1 MKPLHVLVTGG
12 AGFIGGHLVAAL
24 LAGGWEVSVLDNFST
39 GQRDRV
45 PHAARLIEGDVRD
58 VELISAA
65 LAGVDAI
72 VHLAAR
78 VTIRGSVDAV
88 AEDLDVN
95 LGGTLAV
102 LAALEGHSIRRFINA
117 SSMAVYS
124 DSPGRRPID
133 EQHPTLPLSP
143 YGISKLAAEN
153 HVRLACS
160 AANISAANLRYFNTW
175 GPGQRLTPY
184 VGVITIFLD
193 RLHNGQ
199 PVQVFGDGRQTRDF
213 IHVDDVVAAT
223 MAALT
228 RDLEGVP
235 SINIGT
241 GRGTSVGELAAMV
254 AAAVGC
260 PDDRHHVEAR
270 SEELTYSVA
279 DVTRARALLGCVPAR
294 TLSVAALAELA
305 SAARRRA

>member
-1 MKPLHVLVTGG
+1 MTPQHVLVTGG

-24 LAGGWEVSVLDNFST
+24 LDAGWAVSVLDDLST
-39 GQRDRV
+39 GRRERV
-45 PHAARLIEGDVRD
+45 PPAARLVEGDVRD
-58 VELISAA
+58 VGLVCTA
-65 LAGVDAI
+65 LDGVDAI

-78 VTIRGSVDAV
+78 VTVRGSVDAV

-102 LAALEGHSIRRFINA
+102 LAALDGHPIRRLVNA
-117 SSMAVYS
+117 SSMAVYA
-124 DSPGRRPID
+124 DSPDRRPIGED
-133 EQHPTLPLSP
+133 HPTLPLSP
-143 YGISKLAAEN
+143 YGISKLAAEH
-153 HVRLACS
+153 HVRLACN
-160 AANISAANLRYFNTW
+160 AADISAANLRYFNTW

-193 RLHNGQ
+193 RLHKRQ
-199 PVQVFGDGRQTRDF
+199 PVEIFGDGRQTRDF
-213 IHVDDVVAAT
+213 VHVDDVVAAT

-228 RDLEGVP
+228 RDLQGVP

-260 PDDRHHVEAR
+260 PDDRRHVQAR
-270 SEELTYSVA
+270 REELTYSVA
-279 DVTRARALLGCVPAR
+279 DVTRARALLGYVPAR
-294 TLSVAALAELA
+294 PLCARALAELA
-305 SAARRRA
+305 HH